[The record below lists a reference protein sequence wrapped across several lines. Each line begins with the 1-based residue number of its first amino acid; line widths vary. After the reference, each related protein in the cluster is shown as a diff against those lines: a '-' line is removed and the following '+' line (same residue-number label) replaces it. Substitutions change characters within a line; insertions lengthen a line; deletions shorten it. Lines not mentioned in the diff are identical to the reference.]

1 MQVRSLDLKDP
12 LEMAWQPTP
21 VLPGEY
27 HGLRSLAGYS
37 PYSCKQLD
45 MTEAMSTHTHT
56 HTHQVCGEL
65 EEPWESLC
73 GNGEAFHGAILSGK
87 EDG

>member
-1 MQVRSLDLKDP
+1 
-12 LEMAWQPTP
+12 
-21 VLPGEY
+21 
-27 HGLRSLAGYS
+27 
-37 PYSCKQLD
+37 
-45 MTEAMSTHTHT
+45 MSTHTHT